1 VAEKIEKLKGTNE
14 CYDPT
19 VKVSVKLTDAGLVQ
33 VLHSEVQCEI
43 REKKNLADKFK
54 GLFGGGG
61 KDKETKEDQIVFE
74 GSKDEKSSSP
84 ISSSAAGSSST
95 ASVADTAEK
104 VRYEK
109 AALRVSVVDESPVYL
124 SPEQKSES
132 KKLYPLLR
140 LFAYI
145 RLVALD
151 QLDRDRAAR
160 EEALNSLEAYI
171 YRSRDFL
178 EDELFE
184 KVSSDGE
191 RKSFKEK
198 LEAASEWLF
207 SSESVTYEDFKSKL
221 TELTYFP

>member
-1 VAEKIEKLKGTNE
+1 MAEKIEKLKGTNE

-61 KDKETKEDQIVFE
+61 GKDKETKEDQIVFE
-74 GSKDEKSSSP
+74 GSKDEKGSST
-84 ISSSAAGSSST
+84 ISSSAAGSSSA

-132 KKLYPLLR
+132 KKLYHPCLNCLLIADLWR
-140 LFAYI
+140 WI
-145 RLVALD
+145 SWIGIALPG
-151 QLDRDRAAR
+151 RR
-160 EEALNSLEAYI
+160 
-171 YRSRDFL
+171 
-178 EDELFE
+178 
-184 KVSSDGE
+184 
-191 RKSFKEK
+191 
-198 LEAASEWLF
+198 
-207 SSESVTYEDFKSKL
+207 
-221 TELTYFP
+221 P